1 MENKVSNYFNKLN
14 IIIIRPFD
22 YTGVGQESHFLVPKI
37 ISHFKS
43 KNPVIELGNLDT
55 FREYNDLRFV
65 SEIYIN
71 LLKSTFQSVA
81 VNIYSGKTHS
91 ISEILQAMEKITSHS
106 IKVKVNDKFVRKN
119 EIKELKGSTS
129 KLKTILGKG
138 VTAFSLNDTLRE
150 MYLI

>member
-1 MENKVSNYFNKLN
+1 MN
-14 IIIIRPFD
+14 I
-22 YTGVGQESHFLVPKI
+22 S
-37 ISHFKS
+37 
-43 KNPVIELGNLDT
+43 
-55 FREYNDLRFV
+55 
-65 SEIYIN
+65 
-71 LLKSTFQSVA
+71 
-81 VNIYSGKTHS
+81 SGKTHS

-150 MYLI
+150 MYLN